1 MRSTTSKPSLEDE
14 IRARAHEIWLH
25 EGQPHGRDQAHW
37 QQAEAEIAAVQRKP
51 ARKPPANKSAAAPK
65 TPPRRSAAPASS
77 TRRKKAAD

>member
-1 MRSTTSKPSLEDE
+1 MRSTTSKPSLEDR

-37 QQAEAEIAAVQRKP
+37 QQAEAEIASTQRKP
-51 ARKPPANKSAAAPK
+51 ARRASTGKTAATPKMTQRRAAA
-65 TPPRRSAAPASS
+65 SASS